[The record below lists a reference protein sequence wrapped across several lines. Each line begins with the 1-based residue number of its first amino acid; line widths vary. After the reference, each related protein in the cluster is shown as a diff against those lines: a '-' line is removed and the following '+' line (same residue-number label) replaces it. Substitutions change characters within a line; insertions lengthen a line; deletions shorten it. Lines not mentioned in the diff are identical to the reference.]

1 MYTGEMI
8 EELVRCVQRAEES
21 AQVSGQM
28 TLKKAV
34 FNAAGDSTYIYEA
47 EQPEPM
53 AVA

>member
-8 EELVRCVQRAEES
+8 DELVRCVQRAEEN

-28 TLKKAV
+28 MLSKAV
-34 FNAAGDSTYIYEA
+34 FNAAGYSTYIYEA
-47 EQPEPM
+47 TQPEPM